1 MHQTNKAVR
10 ITVAAAVVLGAL
22 TATATTASAG
32 SAASGPAAGARAA
45 AQEWG
50 GGWNNYGD
58 TSVREKASTSSRKVG
73 TLKRGKKIRCWVAGC
88 SGTHNGGTYRCS
100 SSSPK
105 EKDWHAVRWNN
116 KKAWVASRCMEW
128 GRIA

>member
-1 MHQTNKAVR
+1 MRTSSKTFR
-10 ITVAAAVVLGAL
+10 IAVAAAVACGAF
-22 TATATTASAG
+22 TATAASA
-32 SAASGPAAGARAA
+32 SADSRSAETSVSARAA
-45 AQEWG
+45 QDWG

-73 TLKRGKKIRCWVAGC
+73 TLKRGKKIKCWVSGC

-105 EKDWHAVRWNN
+105 EKDWHAVRWNG

-128 GRIA
+128 GRVA